1 MTDTPFGTP
10 VAAAP
15 GPVPQQA
22 VAPLQTPPRPAHP
35 VHPYARVALFLLGY
49 LLVAVV
55 LSVFVTFVGIALDA
69 VGLLK
74 LPPIDESVVARGTEG
89 IIEIIGRFM
98 LPIAVVTGL
107 YSIAYTW
114 AFARL
119 VDRRSLRSFGLGRRA
134 GGFLQFWKG
143 VGLAFVILLGVFL
156 LSLSTGS
163 IEVNGF
169 ARPATETSS
178 VAGYLVGA
186 IVAFLLVGI
195 YEELMFR
202 GYVLQVLS
210 ERAGRGA
217 SILVSSAVFA
227 LMHGANPGAD
237 LMGIVNIVAIGGLL
251 AYLFYRSGALWMP
264 IGFHTGWN
272 FLLGY
277 VFTLP
282 VSGLP
287 MRGILDVVEVG
298 GPGGEPSRY
307 GPESSIALTA
317 ALAVWAA
324 WLLVRRAAARRSAR

>member
-1 MTDTPFGTP
+1 MTDIPYGAP
-10 VAAAP
+10 QAASPDPA
-15 GPVPQQA
+15 PQQA
-22 VAPLQTPPRPAHP
+22 PAPPEPARAHP
-35 VHPYARVALFLLGY
+35 VHPYARVALFLIGY

-55 LSVFVTFVGIALDA
+55 LSVFATFVGVALDVA
-69 VGLLK
+69 GLLEI
-74 LPPIDESVVARGTEG
+74 PPIDEGLVARGTEG
-89 IIEIIGRFM
+89 IIEIIGQFM
-98 LPIAVVTGL
+98 LPIAIVTGI
-107 YSIAYTW
+107 YSVAYTW

-119 VDRRSLRSFGLGRRA
+119 VDRRSLRTLGLGRRA

-143 VGLAFVILLGVFL
+143 VGLAFVILLVVFL

-163 IEVNGF
+163 IEVRGF

-202 GYVLQVLS
+202 GYVLQVLN
-210 ERAGRGA
+210 ERAGRGVA
-217 SILVSSAVFA
+217 VLVSSVIFAV
-227 LMHGANPGAD
+227 MHGANPGAD
-237 LMGIVNIVAIGGLL
+237 LMGIVNIVAIGALL

-264 IGFHTGWN
+264 IGFHAGWN

-324 WLLVRRAAARRSAR
+324 WLVVRRTTARRSAR